1 MQIGDKVIARLKD
14 GTSAEGQIIS
24 RGRNSK
30 GRTFFK
36 VESKDLPGAE
46 WFDEDDIFIEDSDTG
61 AQTF

>member
-14 GTSAEGQIIS
+14 GTSAEGKIIS

-36 VESKDLPGAE
+36 VESKDLLSAE
-46 WFDEDDIFIEDSDTG
+46 WFDEEDIFIEDTDTG
-61 AQTF
+61 AQPF